1 MAIKWCCLGI
11 PSLRMIHN
19 VWFISSL
26 HFCIW
31 NVHYYRLDLCLFFFF
46 TAHQS
51 WLLLNFH
58 VSCDA
63 FIFFFFFYTSAAFS
77 QRSKQRLSK
86 ELSDC
91 VVYCKSV
98 HFRSFKHSR
107 IHSKFYEVT
116 SFTESKARKHLRE
129 AGKSSLTESHSFLGR
144 TLHVF
149 TTENYLCGNAAE
161 LLWVN
166 FPSKHYAS
174 ASRIQYSNVSVFSSR
189 Q

>member
-1 MAIKWCCLGI
+1 MLSGNPLFTNDSQCVVYI
-11 PSLRMIHN
+11 MIT
-19 VWFISSL
+19 FL
-26 HFCIW
+26 HLKFALLSTD
-31 NVHYYRLDLCLFFFF
+31 HFFFLF

-51 WLLLNFH
+51 WLLLNIY

-63 FIFFFFFYTSAAFS
+63 FIFFYTSAAFP

-107 IHSKFYEVT
+107 IHSKFYEVA

-129 AGKSSLTESHSFLGR
+129 AGKSSLTESHFLFG
-144 TLHVF
+144 
-149 TTENYLCGNAAE
+149 ENSCFHHRELPLWKCRE

-166 FPSKHYAS
+166 FPSKHCAS
-174 ASRIQYSNVSVFSSR
+174 ASCIQYSNVSVFSNR

>member
-1 MAIKWCCLGI
+1 MLSGNPLFMNDSQCVVYIMITFLHLKCALLSTR
-11 PSLRMIHN
+11 SL
-19 VWFISSL
+19 S
-26 HFCIW
+26 
-31 NVHYYRLDLCLFFFF
+31 FFFF

-51 WLLLNFH
+51 WLILNFH

-63 FIFFFFFYTSAAFS
+63 FIFFFFYTSAAFS

-149 TTENYLCGNAAE
+149 TTENYLGGNAAE

-174 ASRIQYSNVSVFSSR
+174 ASRIQCSNVCL
-189 Q
+189 

>member
-1 MAIKWCCLGI
+1 MAMKWCCLGI
-11 PSLRMIHN
+11 PCLRMIHN
-19 VWFISSL
+19 VWLILWL

-31 NVHYYRLDLCLFFFF
+31 NVHYYRLDL
-46 TAHQS
+46 S
-51 WLLLNFH
+51 
-58 VSCDA
+58 
-63 FIFFFFFYTSAAFS
+63 FFFFYSSPKLITLEVPCFVWCIHLLFFYASAAFS

-107 IHSKFYEVT
+107 IHSKFYEVA

-129 AGKSSLTESHSFLGR
+129 AGKSSLTESHFLFG
-144 TLHVF
+144 
-149 TTENYLCGNAAE
+149 ENSACCGNAAE

-166 FPSKHYAS
+166 FSRKHYAS
-174 ASRIQYSNVSVFSSR
+174 ASRIQYSNVSVFSNR